1 MLMHWREFCSILQNR
16 SNMSCKGDIVVG
28 VEEGLFLLP
37 SNLFNE
43 LFLDRIGPLPQR
55 NIRGSY
61 QNRKPRM
68 WYTLNHYGSMDKP
81 SKDAGAAKVKP
92 RGTGVF
98 LPERPVSSLE
108 EKRLTKKP
116 CPVVTSSHSRQ
127 VFLPKEWAY

>member
-1 MLMHWREFCSILQNR
+1 
-16 SNMSCKGDIVVG
+16 MSCKGEIVVG

-43 LFLDRIGPLPQR
+43 LFLDCIGPFPQS
-55 NIRGSY
+55 NRGDSY
-61 QNRKPRM
+61 QYRKPRM
-68 WYTLNHYGSMDKP
+68 WDTLNQYGSMDDRSRKC
-81 SKDAGAAKVKP
+81 AGASQVKP

-98 LPERPVSSLE
+98 LPERPVSNSE

-116 CPVVTSSHSRQ
+116 CPLTSSHSRQ